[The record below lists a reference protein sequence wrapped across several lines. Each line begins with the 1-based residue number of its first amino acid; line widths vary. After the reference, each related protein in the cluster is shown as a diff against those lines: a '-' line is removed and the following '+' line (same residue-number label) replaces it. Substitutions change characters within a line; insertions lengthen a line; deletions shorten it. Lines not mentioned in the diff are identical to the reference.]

1 MHYKKFHAVK
11 DINLSLKQKD
21 IFVVCGP
28 SGSGKST
35 LIRAIAGLEKYSS
48 GKILINETQMSEKSI
63 MKNNIFGMVF
73 QQFNLFPHLSIF
85 ENITLP
91 LRKVKKL
98 NRIDANKIALEVLNK
113 VKIED
118 QKDKY
123 PSTLSEVNN
132 KGVQLLVHLQ

>member
-1 MHYKKFHAVK
+1 MNNILEVENLNVHYKKFHAVK

-48 GKILINETQMSEKSI
+48 GKILINKKEMSDKFI

-73 QQFNLFPHLSIF
+73 PC
-85 ENITLP
+85 
-91 LRKVKKL
+91 
-98 NRIDANKIALEVLNK
+98 
-113 VKIED
+113 
-118 QKDKY
+118 
-123 PSTLSEVNN
+123 
-132 KGVQLLVHLQ
+132 